1 MELDVETKNRLDTLS
16 HELLKNGVAASRS
29 DAEKRAMEILGID
42 PSKKAE
48 KEAENEDGKMKEEF
62 SKIIDNHNTKIMNE
76 FMIVKQK
83 MDEMIKEINKMN
95 GELSGLKNE
104 VNKVNKE
111 PLIIERKVEL
121 KTEAKPEV
129 PGQAQP
135 EQAREIKMNAPASHT
150 MAEMNDSKDSRGS
163 FDQGAKS
170 DHPRSGGYGPKDVA
184 IEKMFYFGKK

>member
-1 MELDVETKNRLDTLS
+1 MELDVEAKNRLDTLS

-42 PSKKAE
+42 INKKSAE
-48 KEAENEDGKMKEEF
+48 KEDDKMREEF
-62 SKIIDNHNTKIMNE
+62 SKIIEDNNAKIMRE
-76 FMIVKQK
+76 FILVKQK
-83 MDEMIKEINKMN
+83 MDEMIKEINKLN

-104 VNKVNKE
+104 VKKE
-111 PLIIERKVEL
+111 PVIIKRKVEAREEQGIE
-121 KTEAKPEV
+121 KQETAEQKPE
-129 PGQAQP
+129 PAK
-135 EQAREIKMNAPASHT
+135 EIIMNEPASHT
-150 MAEMNDSKDSRGS
+150 QAALNESRGS